1 MVAPVEKIPPSGTR
15 VSLNAYLRT
24 AELRPGRGLITFEH
38 HPTKPHTLVVA
49 QNAPEFLLLNSTTG
63 NVVRTMT
70 SPSVVT
76 ALRGSH
82 SALLSGA
89 ADGVLRVHDVRTP
102 GTRAESASSE
112 LSVLAHVGGIL
123 GVDIGGNSV
132 FTIGWSLR
140 FVSVLLCTFIDLIY

>member
-1 MVAPVEKIPPSGTR
+1 M
-15 VSLNAYLRT
+15 
-24 AELRPGRGLITFEH
+24 
-38 HPTKPHTLVVA
+38 
-49 QNAPEFLLLNSTTG
+49 NAPT
-63 NVVRTMT
+63 
-70 SPSVVT
+70 VVT

-102 GTRAESASSE
+102 GTRMESDSSE

-123 GVDIGGNSV
+123 GVDIGGNSA

-140 FVSVLLCTFIDLIY
+140 FVRLLLSILQNELSIPPS